1 MPVDQSVPELV
12 DLAVRY
18 PLEVR
23 VIVGIVGGLLIV
35 GGARAYRWGLGLISF
50 AVGALGGLGA
60 LLAAVELTGQ
70 AVPPVA
76 MVFTAVVGGIVVL
89 MVAMMVHRLALI
101 VVGFFAGATAAV
113 ATAALF
119 YDATPLWAPILGAL
133 GGSLVFPLLFPLL
146 LKVFTSAAGALVV
159 AWVLQRPDDV
169 LLILGLWVFGVIF
182 QVLTNRG
189 KRRQK
194 EEE

>member
-1 MPVDQSVPELV
+1 M
-12 DLAVRY
+12 
-18 PLEVR
+18 
-23 VIVGIVGGLLIV
+23 
-35 GGARAYRWGLGLISF
+35 
-50 AVGALGGLGA
+50 
-60 LLAAVELTGQ
+60 
-70 AVPPVA
+70 
-76 MVFTAVVGGIVVL
+76 
-89 MVAMMVHRLALI
+89 
-101 VVGFFAGATAAV
+101 